1 MSSTGSEDPLDN
13 IVVLFENV
21 IKNLPSLLELPVLNE
36 RLNTL
41 SL

>member
-1 MSSTGSEDPLDN
+1 MSSTGSEDPLDK